1 MKLLL
6 SYPRAAT
13 LFAALA
19 VAACGGSDPASE
31 ISAGVESLAF
41 RGTSVELLD
50 IQANGSWEAIPS
62 QSWITVEPSSGSG
75 NRRVQVTVDR
85 SGLEVGSHSGS
96 ITLQG
101 AVTVSV
107 PILARFPEVSGSVR
121 SSAGHL
127 ASQRAEP
134 RPDRFDAPYV
144 PGEILVRLDQQM
156 VALEEHGRLDAE
168 ASTQALERA
177 ASRMGERV
185 GARASSLIAPPLA
198 IATMKVDGDVRDAI
212 AALEAEGHVLYAEP
226 NYILH
231 PTAANDTYYEWQWHY
246 RVINLEQAWEIT
258 TGFEEVIVAVI
269 DGDFHPDHPDLAENL
284 LPGWDFVRDTDDFY
298 TFNEG
303 CGAHGTHVAGTV
315 AAVTNNGFGVAGVA
329 PNVRVIPMNVARRPE
344 DENPEFPPCQLDSAA
359 IVRAILYA
367 AGLLD
372 NAAGRIDRPVDVINM
387 SLGGSVKSEVT
398 ADALAF
404 ARDVGVVSV
413 AAAGNS
419 SRGAVGFP
427 AALNS
432 TIAVSATDQF
442 DELATYSSI
451 GPEVWVAAPGGQLQ
465 QPIEGIEEERPAG
478 VLSTAWLYNPPG
490 GGNPDHGYSFL
501 HGTSMASPHVAGVAA
516 LIRSA
521 NPNLDPGEVQ
531 SILATT
537 AVDLGDPG
545 RDTFFGFGRIDAA
558 AAVAA
563 ARDELRVSPDRIV
576 VKLMDGNT
584 VVAEARADVSGE
596 FNLGEVPAGSYQI
609 VAGDERYGRQGV
621 PGTVFGERTLTVSY
635 EGDVTTSLDLTPQ

>member
-1 MKLLL
+1 MKII
-6 SYPRAAT
+6 PRCPTVAA
-13 LFAALA
+13 FAAALTL
-19 VAACGGSDPASE
+19 AACGGSDPATS
-31 ISAGVESLAF
+31 ISSGVDSLAF

-50 IQANGSWEAIPS
+50 IQADGSWEAFSS
-62 QSWITVEPSSGSG
+62 QSWITVDPSSGSG

-96 ITLQG
+96 ITIQG
-101 AVTVSV
+101 AVSVSV
-107 PILARFPEVSGSVR
+107 PILARFPEVTGEVR

-127 ASQRAEP
+127 ASRRIEPRADRAE
-134 RPDRFDAPYV
+134 APHV

-156 VALEEHGRLDAE
+156 VALEEHGRLGAE
-168 ASTQALERA
+168 ASAQALELA
-177 ASRMGERV
+177 TARMAERV
-185 GARASSLIAPPLA
+185 GARASSLIAPPLG
-198 IATMKVDGDVRDAI
+198 IARLTVDGDIREAI

-231 PTAANDTYYEWQWHY
+231 PTAANDTFYGWQWHY
-246 RVINLEQAWEIT
+246 RVINLEEAWAVT

-269 DGDFHPDHPDLAENL
+269 DGDFHPDHPDLADNL

-315 AAVTNNGFGVAGVA
+315 AAVTNNNFGVAGVA

-344 DENPEFPPCQLDSAA
+344 DENPEFGPCQLDSSA

-387 SLGGSVKSEVT
+387 SLGGPVKSEVT

-404 ARDVGVVSV
+404 ARDIGVVSV

-419 SRGAVGFP
+419 GGGAVGFP

-442 DELATYSSI
+442 DGLATYSSV

-465 QPIEGIEEERPAG
+465 QPIEGIDEERPAG

-501 HGTSMASPHVAGVAA
+501 HGTSMASPHVAGLAA

-537 AVDLGDPG
+537 AVDLGSEG
-545 RDTFFGFGRIDAA
+545 RNTEFGYGRIDAA
-558 AAVAA
+558 AAVKA
-563 ARDELRVSPDRIV
+563 ARDELRVEPERVV
-576 VKLMDGNT
+576 VKLYSGNT
-584 VVAEARADVSGE
+584 VVAETRADLSGA
-596 FNLGEVPAGSYQI
+596 FNLGEVPAGSYRL

-621 PGTVFGERTLTVSY
+621 PGTLFGERTLTVSY
-635 EGDVTTSLDLTPQ
+635 EGDITTSLDLTPQ